1 MSKFSLSIEGMNS
14 LLLQLDDIAEQ
25 IGDKKANS
33 KILVPALREAMKP
46 ALQAIR
52 ADAPKDTGAL
62 ALHLRIEAR
71 RPNKRDKRSLYVRQ
85 GDTTIAL
92 VTTKAFPKKL
102 KKEFYEANKDLSS
115 AERAKAFK
123 KFALST
129 GFPYDARAVAQE
141 FGSARNPAHPFMRT
155 GMESASPRIVESLGS
170 ILAYRID
177 NYKMRYLGY

>member
-1 MSKFSLSIEGMNS
+1 MAKVSFKLEGVNS
-14 LLLQLDDIAEQ
+14 LLLKLDDIAEQ
-25 IGDKKANS
+25 IGDKKATS

-52 ADAPKDTGAL
+52 AEAPKDTGAL

-71 RPNKRDKRSLYVRQ
+71 RPNKRDNRSLYVRQ

-102 KKEFYEANKDLSS
+102 KKEFYEANQNLSA
-115 AERAKAFK
+115 AERSKAFK

-155 GMESASPRIVESLGS
+155 GMAQASSSIVESLGS

>member
-1 MSKFSLSIEGMNS
+1 MAKVSFRLDGMDS
-14 LLLQLDDIAEQ
+14 LLAKLDDIAEQ

-46 ALQAIR
+46 ALDAIR
-52 ADAPKDTGAL
+52 AEAPKDTGAL

-85 GDTTIAL
+85 GDTTIAM

-102 KKEFYEANKDLSS
+102 KKEWYEANKDLSPS
-115 AERAKAFK
+115 AKSKAFK

-155 GMESASPRIVESLGS
+155 GMAQASPRIVESLGS

>member
-1 MSKFSLSIEGMNS
+1 MATVSFKVEGLNQI
-14 LLLQLDDIAEQ
+14 LLNLDDIAEQ

-33 KILVPALREAMKP
+33 KVLVPALREAMKP

-52 ADAPKDTGAL
+52 AHAPEDTGAL
-62 ALHLRIEAR
+62 AAHLWIEAR
-71 RPNKRDKRSLYVRQ
+71 RPNKKDKRSLYVRQ

-102 KKEFYEANKDLSS
+102 KKQFAEDNKDLTP
-115 AERAKAFK
+115 AQRAKAFK

-141 FGSARNPAHPFMRT
+141 FGSARNPAHPFMRV
-155 GMESASPRIVESLGS
+155 GMESASPTILENLGK
-170 ILAYRID
+170 ILSYRID